1 MQRPAYL
8 VRVDGHD
15 GWPLAGVPGLE
26 MPQLVNVHIGPDEV
40 AEAVTSGAGL
50 E

>member
-8 VRVDGHD
+8 VRVDGHE
-15 GWPLAGVPGLE
+15 GGPLAGVPGLGA
-26 MPQLVNVHIGPDEV
+26 PQLVEVYGGPDAV
-40 AEAVTSGAGL
+40 AEAVTSGAEL